1 MEVKM
6 QINKIE
12 LKNISYYEQ
21 GSEETPCYNA
31 IVYVNGKKLIDVGN
45 DGHGGSDRQNGYGG
59 YSWKEVEKVD
69 SWIKANF
76 PKGSFESGGETHYY
90 DYDLESWCH
99 DKLYEHLDQ
108 KKLKRDMTRQF
119 VCVDKAKKEVYAYAK
134 KGNTDIQFKAHMVKN
149 HPQDTCLNF
158 LSFNDAWK
166 LFDEVTS

>member
-1 MEVKM
+1 M

-12 LKNISYYEQ
+12 LKNISYYKQ

-31 IVYVNGKKLIDVGN
+31 VVYVDGKKMIDVSN
-45 DGHGGSDRQNGYGG
+45 DGHGGCDRQDGYGD
-59 YSWKEVEKVD
+59 YSWKDVEKVD

-90 DYDLESWCH
+90 DYDLESFCH

-119 VCVDKAKKEVYAYAK
+119 VCVNKAKKELYAYAK

>member
-1 MEVKM
+1 M

-12 LKNISYYEQ
+12 LKNISYYKQ

-31 IVYVNGKKLIDVGN
+31 VVYVDGKKMIDVSN
-45 DGHGGSDRQNGYGG
+45 DGHGGCDRQDGHGD
-59 YSWKEVEKVD
+59 YSWKDVEKVD

-90 DYDLESWCH
+90 DYDLESFCH

-119 VCVDKAKKEVYAYAK
+119 VCVNKAKKELYAYAK
-134 KGNTDIQFKAHMVKN
+134 IGNTDIQFKAHMVKN

>member
-1 MEVKM
+1 M

-12 LKNISYYEQ
+12 LKNISYYKQ

-31 IVYVNGKKLIDVGN
+31 VVYVNGKKAMHVDN
-45 DGHGGSDRQNGYGG
+45 DGRGGCDRQAVEYPTFDH
-59 YSWKEVEKVD
+59 SLIKELDEYCVKTFGVR
-69 SWIKANF
+69 K
-76 PKGSFESGGETHYY
+76 Y
-90 DYDLESWCH
+90 DWGQIDIDLEHWCH
-99 DKLYEHLDQ
+99 DRLYEHLDQ

>member
-1 MEVKM
+1 M

-12 LKNISYYEQ
+12 LKNISYYKQ

-31 IVYVNGKKLIDVGN
+31 VVYVDGKKMIDVSN
-45 DGHGGSDRQNGYGG
+45 DGHGGCDRQDGYGD
-59 YSWKEVEKVD
+59 YSWKDVEKVD

-90 DYDLESWCH
+90 DYDLESFCH

-119 VCVDKAKKEVYAYAK
+119 VCVDKAKKELYAYAK